1 MPIYEY
7 RCGECAGLTSLF
19 VRSLRGDRA
28 DPACEHCGS
37 RRLARRISAVAR
49 LRTGQDA
56 IGEYGAPGPGGD
68 PAARYRDP
76 RQIGRWVEQRFEQYG
91 IDLPGE
97 TREMIDAAREGELPG
112 PAQDA

>member
-7 RCGECAGLTSLF
+7 RCEECAGLTSLF
-19 VRSLRGDRA
+19 VRSLRGDPA
-28 DPACEHCGS
+28 DPACERCGS
-37 RRLARRISAVAR
+37 RRVARRISAVAR
-49 LRTGQDA
+49 LRTGRDA
-56 IGEYGAPGPGGD
+56 IGEYGAPGPGD
-68 PAARYRDP
+68 PADRYRDP

-91 IDLPGE
+91 IELPGE